1 MSRYTVKFEESKEF
15 VYGWDH
21 ALGYFYEVWDY
32 SNGKEEHE
40 QIIEDKSYFFNK
52 LKKEDM
58 IFKMVSF
65 GARKEH
71 IKNVVLDVPF

>member
-32 SNGKEEHE
+32 SKGKEDYEH
-40 QIIEDKSYFFNK
+40 IVEDKSYFLNN
-52 LKKEDM
+52 LKKEEM
-58 IFKMVSF
+58 ILKMENY
-65 GARKEH
+65 GAKRDH
-71 IKNVVLDVPF
+71 IENLAADVPF